1 MVLKM
6 VSSLMADWNV
16 VSNPE
21 FFMLF
26 RTSSHIFS
34 VKNISEC
41 AISYSLSTSECKTE
55 ASVNEIIPLMR
66 SGEKTFKSLNNSI
79 KKRRCEIFQWTEIES
94 CLFLKVPCKL
104 IYEVYFICCLL
115 ICRYRNKDNF
125 AYRYFL
131 WDKTTPKRSVMHD
144 T

>member
-26 RTSSHIFS
+26 HTSSQIFS
-34 VKNISEC
+34 VENISEC
-41 AISYSLSTSECKTE
+41 VISYSLSTSEFKTE
-55 ASVNEIIPLMR
+55 ASVNEIIPFMR

-79 KKRRCEIFQWTEIES
+79 KKEDVRSFSE
-94 CLFLKVPCKL
+94 LK
-104 IYEVYFICCLL
+104 
-115 ICRYRNKDNF
+115 
-125 AYRYFL
+125 
-131 WDKTTPKRSVMHD
+131 
-144 T
+144 

>member
-6 VSSLMADWNV
+6 VSSLLADWNV

-41 AISYSLSTSECKTE
+41 AISYSLSTSEFKIK
-55 ASVNEIIPLMR
+55 ASVNEIIPFM
-66 SGEKTFKSLNNSI
+66 SSAEKTFKSLNNYI

-94 CLFLKVPCKL
+94 
-104 IYEVYFICCLL
+104 
-115 ICRYRNKDNF
+115 
-125 AYRYFL
+125 
-131 WDKTTPKRSVMHD
+131 SVFF
-144 T
+144 